1 MLFNINRITK
11 CGFYTCIL
19 IWLLTF
25 VLPFATNAQQTTL
38 ITSVPFSH
46 TFHLNIDG
54 KGTVSVNGNKHSKTK
69 NISVNRHSEPF
80 VQIQAARGYSVRSV
94 VYNNEN
100 ITHLFNSGKWTMPKV
115 ESDITLSVV
124 FVRDNG
130 NPPTGDTFNPWLLV
144 LCILSLLGLLACA
157 LMVRKHKR
165 I

>member
-11 CGFYTCIL
+11 CGVYTCIL

-25 VLPFATNAQQTTL
+25 IFPFTTNAQETTL
-38 ITSVPFSH
+38 ITSVPLSH
-46 TFHLNIDG
+46 TLHLNIDG

-100 ITHLFNSGKWTMPKV
+100 ITHLFNSDKWTMPKV
-115 ESDITLSVV
+115 EADVSLSVV
-124 FVRDNG
+124 FVKDSG
-130 NPPTGDTFNPWLLV
+130 NPPTGDTFTPWMMVLLSV
-144 LCILSLLGLLACA
+144 SIMGLIMC
-157 LMVRKHKR
+157 VWNIRKGKL

>member
-25 VLPFATNAQQTTL
+25 VFPFATNAQETTL
-38 ITSVPFSH
+38 ITSVPLSH
-46 TFHLNIDG
+46 TLHLNIDG

-80 VQIQAARGYSVRSV
+80 VQIQAARGYSVKSV

-100 ITHLFNSGKWTMPKV
+100 ITDLFNSDKWTMPKV
-115 ESDITLSVV
+115 EADVSLSVV
-124 FVRDNG
+124 FVKDSG
-130 NPPTGDTFNPWLLV
+130 NPPTGDTFTPWMMVLLSV
-144 LCILSLLGLLACA
+144 SIMGLIMC
-157 LMVRKHKR
+157 VWNIRKGKL

>member
-25 VLPFATNAQQTTL
+25 VFPFATNAQETTL
-38 ITSVPFSH
+38 ITSVPLSH
-46 TFHLNIDG
+46 TLHLNIDG

-69 NISVNRHSEPF
+69 NIPVNRHSEPF

-100 ITHLFNSGKWTMPKV
+100 ITHLFNSNKWTMPKV
-115 ESDITLSVV
+115 EADVSLSVV
-124 FVRDNG
+124 FVKDSG
-130 NPPTGDTFNPWLLV
+130 NPPTGDTFTPWMMVLLSV
-144 LCILSLLGLLACA
+144 SIMGLIMC
-157 LMVRKHKR
+157 VWNIRKGKL

>member
-11 CGFYTCIL
+11 CGFYTYIL

-25 VLPFATNAQQTTL
+25 VFPFATNAQETTL
-38 ITSVPFSH
+38 ITSVPLSH
-46 TFHLNIDG
+46 TLHLNIDG

-124 FVRDNG
+124 FAKDSG
-130 NPPTGDTFNPWLLV
+130 NPPTGDTFNPWMMVLLTV
-144 LCILSLLGLLACA
+144 SILGLIVCILNH
-157 LMVRKHKR
+157 RKSKL